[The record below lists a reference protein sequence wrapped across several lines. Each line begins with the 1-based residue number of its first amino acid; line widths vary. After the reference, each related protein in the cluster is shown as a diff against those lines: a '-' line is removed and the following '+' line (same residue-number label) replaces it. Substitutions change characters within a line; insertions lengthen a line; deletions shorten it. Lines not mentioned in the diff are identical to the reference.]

1 MAMAQKND
9 QRRTGSTDTA
19 YSTVETPSTSHTGRR
34 ATGMPSITRRMP
46 RVMEAMNSRL
56 STSK

>member
-1 MAMAQKND
+1 MAQKND

-19 YSTVETPSTSHTGRR
+19 YSTAETPSTSHTGRR
-34 ATGMPSITRRMP
+34 VTGMPSISRRMP
-46 RVMEAMNSRL
+46 KVMMAMNNRL